1 MSLKKKLAVGS
12 MFVVGIFV
20 TICSIVRLGTALKWG
35 KSQNP
40 TYDYTNLAIWSLVEL
55 TMGIICA
62 CMPGVANLLRRIWPR
77 LFGTAV
83 RPSYGNS
90 GIESGSKKYESS
102 GASPHQILS
111 KTTVSVSYTGRNGQA
126 TNGDNVSARSD
137 ELELT
142 PPNADRDRDNYTRY
156 SEETGETGHED
167 RKYGY
172 QG

>member
-1 MSLKKKLAVGS
+1 MHLKKKLAVAS

-40 TYDYTNLAIWSLVEL
+40 TYDYTKLAIWSLVEL
-55 TMGIICA
+55 AMGIICA

-83 RPSYGNS
+83 RPSYGSS
-90 GIESGSKKYESS
+90 GIESGSKKYENA
-102 GASPHQILS
+102 ASPRKILS
-111 KTTVSVSYTGRNGQA
+111 KTTVSVSYTGRSSQP

-142 PPNADRDRDNYTRY
+142 PPNAYRDQDNYTRY
-156 SEETGETGHED
+156 SEETGHDD

-172 QG
+172 K